1 MTKSNSKAK
10 LRLLEHIDKNRD
22 YDDSK
27 AGLLPVT
34 GPENRGAAVET
45 DRDFD
50 TMPPIAG
57 FDRAMSMNQPQNLT

>member
-10 LRLLEHIDKNRD
+10 LRLLEHIDQNRD

-27 AGLLPVT
+27 AGFIPVI

-45 DRDFD
+45 DPDFD
-50 TMPPIAG
+50 TLPPIAG
-57 FDRAMSMNQPQNLT
+57 FYRAFSMNQPQNLN